1 MMKRKLIE
9 MHQEYSIVCDNKQC
23 DYKIK
28 SPTGDPNEDISG
40 YLNMP
45 CPKCGENLLTEQ
57 DYLQSLKVLRI
68 VNWLNKWFSWTM
80 IFVPKKAKQ
89 ESISVHCHNGVKI
102 EKVDGQ

>member
-1 MMKRKLIE
+1 

-28 SPTGDPNEDISG
+28 NPTGDPNEDTSG

-45 CPKCGENLLTEQ
+45 CPNCGENLLTEQ

-80 IFVPKKAKQ
+80 IFVPKKAKR

-102 EKVDGQ
+102 EKTDGQ